1 MLFEMVYEQKQGMWC
16 STSPVSPIHS
26 IKPHRSTLCT
36 YGAYQ
41 FGAALFHG
49 KGAERSA
56 GGKVQRACWKYRA
69 ISFIRA
75 DWATWKGQRRSQCP
89 QPTQASAWTDRVR

>member
-41 FGAALFHG
+41 LKEQLFFHFVYFHVDLLSLENEYE
-49 KGAERSA
+49 K
-56 GGKVQRACWKYRA
+56 RASTYK
-69 ISFIRA
+69 SETPT
-75 DWATWKGQRRSQCP
+75 ATSGQ
-89 QPTQASAWTDRVR
+89 T